1 MRRIGALNSPA
12 SEPLASSLSKRN
24 LDVFRRLVES
34 YLVKGSPIGSRTLSR
49 EMSGSLSPATIRN
62 VMQDLEFLGVLRS
75 PHVSSGR
82 VPTDVGLRLFVDE
95 LLEFGEISEDDREI
109 LESVRSDPNESI
121 GLLMD
126 RIGSVLSRLTHSA
139 SIVLMP
145 KQDAAIKHVE
155 FISLAPDR
163 ALVVLVTTDG
173 NVENRI
179 FSPPAGQ
186 TPAAMQAAA
195 NFLNSISRGKT
206 ISELLEMMKEE
217 IDLRRMELDKLA
229 SEMITRGL
237 AVWDG
242 EGNLSGRLVVRGR
255 SKLLDDNEKHI
266 DIEMVQRLFDD
277 LERKRDIVEFL
288 HLVQA
293 GAGVRIFI
301 GSENKL
307 FSLSGSTL
315 VAAPYIDSDNAI
327 IGAVGVI
334 GPTRLNYGRIVPIVD
349 YTAHVTGRVVSQ
361 RNR

>member
-1 MRRIGALNSPA
+1 MRRIGTLQQPA
-12 SEPLASSLSKRN
+12 SEPLANSLSKRN
-24 LDVFRRLVES
+24 LDVFRRLVET
-34 YLVKGSPIGSRTLSR
+34 YLIKGNPVGSRTLSR
-49 EMSGSLSPATIRN
+49 EMSGSLSPSTIRN
-62 VMQDLEFLGVLRS
+62 VMQDLEFLGVLQS
-75 PHVSSGR
+75 PHVSAGR
-82 VPTDVGLRLFVDE
+82 IPTDVGLRLFVDE

-109 LESVRSDPNESI
+109 LESVRSDPNESL

-126 RIGSVLSRLTHSA
+126 RIGSVLSSLTHSA
-139 SIVLMP
+139 SIVLIP
-145 KQDAAIKHVE
+145 KQDAAVKHVE

-186 TPAAMQAAA
+186 TPADMQAAA
-195 NFLNSISRGKT
+195 NFVNSISRGRT
-206 ISELLEMMKEE
+206 ISELLELMKEE
-217 IDLRRMELDKLA
+217 LDLRRMELDRLT
-229 SEMITRGL
+229 SELITRGL

-255 SKLLDDNEKHI
+255 SKLLDEKERQI

-277 LERKRDIVEFL
+277 LERKQDIIDFL
-288 HLVQA
+288 HLVQE
-293 GAGVRIFI
+293 GTGVRIFI

-315 VAAPYIDSDNAI
+315 VAAPYIDSDNSI

-349 YTAHVTGRVVSQ
+349 YTAHVAGRVVSQ